1 MLTIHLHDVVFR
13 SKQGVFAEEQ
23 ILSNDVI
30 ANVSVSYLPQGEWPI
45 TNIEAT
51 LDYTALY
58 QILNE
63 LLASP
68 GALLETI
75 VGKFAA
81 ITMATWPQVQE
92 VHIALKK
99 LHPAIIGWHGGA
111 VGVAFTQKRA

>member
-13 SKQGVFAEEQ
+13 SKQGVFEEE
-23 ILSNDVI
+23 LVLGNDII

-45 TNIEAT
+45 TNINAT

-63 LLASP
+63 LLATP

-81 ITMATWPQVQE
+81 TTLDKWPQVQE

-99 LHPAIIGWHGGA
+99 NHPAISGWRSGA
-111 VGVAFTQKRA
+111 VGVAFTQKRS